1 MSCAGELARGG
12 EAGIAAHMSLLQPA
26 RQQPSRCVADR
37 LARLRE
43 QGEKRTQKAAPM
55 MSAAQVT
62 SPPSPGTD
70 VFSATFT

>member
-26 RQQPSRCVADR
+26 RQQPSRCIADR

-43 QGEKRTQKAAPM
+43 QGEKERRRRP
-55 MSAAQVT
+55 
-62 SPPSPGTD
+62 
-70 VFSATFT
+70 